1 VSFAGHE
8 TSHSKLWGTRTRLWR
23 TGHEISH
30 GPADGGVAQ
39 RLPVEN
45 SCGCAILSMMVIEYG
60 NANVEKA
67 ILVGLAF
74 NSRCRGEVV
83 ESLDELARL
92 TYSAGAMVV
101 GRKVQVRP
109 RPDPTYF
116 VGRGLVTQL
125 KEELESLGGNC
136 IIFDDTLSPAQQ
148 RNLEETLDTKV
159 IDRPIL
165 ILDIFATRART
176 AAARLQVELAQLEY
190 TLPRLTGAWVH
201 FSRQYGGIG
210 AKGPGETQ
218 LESDRRQIRNK
229 IAHLKMKLGKLGR
242 QRETQRKKRQSLFKV
257 SLVGYTNSGK
267 STLFNRLTKAQV
279 RTADML
285 FTTLDSTTRVMS
297 SGYPC
302 NVIFSD
308 TVGFIKKLPHQL
320 VESFKST
327 LEEVSLADLLLHIV
341 DCMDPN
347 YQDHIEHTR
356 QVLSEIGA
364 EKIPSLM
371 IYNKIDASPS
381 FQLSCGMWTNAF
393 YISALKGQGI
403 PALQAELI
411 ARSLEFLRPTAN

>member
-1 VSFAGHE
+1 MGD
-8 TSHSKLWGTRTRLWR
+8 HSK
-23 TGHEISH
+23 
-30 GPADGGVAQ
+30 AGVVSMKVNT
-39 RLPVEN
+39 VEK
-45 SCGCAILSMMVIEYG
+45 GLRCAILLVMVID
-60 NANVEKA
+60 NSKPDVEKA

-74 NSRCRGEVV
+74 NSRRRYEVDD
-83 ESLDELARL
+83 SLDELARL
-92 TYSAGAMVV
+92 SYSAGAMVV
-101 GRKVQVRP
+101 GRRVQVRS
-109 RPDPTYF
+109 RPDPAYF
-116 VGRGLVTQL
+116 VGRGLVTEL
-125 KEELESLGGNC
+125 KEQLELLGGNC
-136 IIFDDTLSPAQQ
+136 FIFDDTLSPAQQ
-148 RNLEETLDTKV
+148 RNLEEVLEAKV

-190 TLPRLTGAWVH
+190 TLPRLTGAWLH

-218 LESDRRQIRNK
+218 LESDRRQVRKK
-229 IAHLKMKLGKLGR
+229 IAHLKKKLSKLGL
-242 QRETQRKKRQSLFKV
+242 QRATQRKKRQSLFKV
-257 SLVGYTNSGK
+257 ALVGYTNSGK

-297 SGYPC
+297 SGFPC
-302 NVIFSD
+302 NIIFSD

-327 LEEVSLADLLLHIV
+327 LEEVCLADLLLHIV
-341 DCMDPN
+341 DCTDPN

-356 QVLSEIGA
+356 LVLSEIGA

-371 IYNKIDASPS
+371 IYNKVDACPS
-381 FQLSCGMWTNAF
+381 FRSNCGVGTSTF
-393 YISALKGQGI
+393 YISALNGQGI

-411 ARSLEFLRPTAN
+411 ARSHEFLKRTAD